1 MKKILTNLKIIIVI
15 LFLYL
20 ITYNYFI
27 SLGFNSTIY
36 NIIFWIIFLIF
47 TYFLIGYTNNRSIL
61 KKQTIQYIIIYCI
74 IYLLVIYFLG
84 IITGFNYSP
93 FLHNLKSI
101 LKNIIPLITII
112 ICKELIRYMIIFK
125 GRFNKK
131 FINLV
136 TLLFILIDIVTVIS
150 LYKFSTGLLIF
161 SFIGEVILKSLY
173 NNYLETIIA
182 YNTGPIPNIV
192 YRIILECYIY
202 LVPIIP
208 DLGIYLTTMVN
219 IILPVLLVLK
229 LNNMNLNYKFISKK
243 KVNISKKYITI
254 PISIFLVILISLV
267 SGLFRYK
274 MIAVGSNSMLP
285 TISKG
290 DAIIYEKVSSINEL
304 SEGNILVFKN
314 DDILYI
320 HRIVEISKK
329 NKDITIYTKGDN
341 NAMND
346 EFTTSK
352 DEVIGVVKQKI
363 KYIGYPTIWLSELFD

>member
-1 MKKILTNLKIIIVI
+1 MKKILANLKIIIVI

-20 ITYNYFI
+20 LTYNYFI
-27 SLGFNSTIY
+27 SLGYNTTIY

-61 KKQTIQYIIIYCI
+61 KKQTIQYVIIYCI

-84 IITGFNYSP
+84 IVTGFNYSP

-112 ICKELIRYMIIFK
+112 ICRELIRYMIIFK

-131 FINLV
+131 FVNLV
-136 TLLFILIDIVTVIS
+136 TLLFILIDIVTVIN

-229 LNNMNLNYKFISKK
+229 LNNINLNYKLISKK

-254 PISIFLVILISLV
+254 PIFILLAILISLV

-285 TISKG
+285 IISKG
-290 DAIIYEKVSSINEL
+290 DAVIYEKVSSIDKLNEDD
-304 SEGNILVFKN
+304 ILVFKN
-314 DDILYI
+314 EGVIYI

-352 DEVIGVVKQKI
+352 EEVIGVVKQKI

>member
-27 SLGFNSTIY
+27 SLGFNTTIY

-61 KKQTIQYIIIYCI
+61 KKQTIQYVIIYCI

-112 ICKELIRYMIIFK
+112 ICRELIRYMIIFK

-131 FINLV
+131 FVNLV
-136 TLLFILIDIVTVIS
+136 TLLFILIDIVTVIN

-229 LNNMNLNYKFISKK
+229 LNNINLNYKLISKK

-254 PISIFLVILISLV
+254 PIFILLAILISLV

-285 TISKG
+285 IISKG
-290 DAIIYEKVSSINEL
+290 DAVIYEKVSSIDKLNEDD
-304 SEGNILVFKN
+304 ILVFKN
-314 DDILYI
+314 EGVIYI

-352 DEVIGVVKQKI
+352 EEVIGVVKQKI

>member
-1 MKKILTNLKIIIVI
+1 MKKILANLKIIIVI

-20 ITYNYFI
+20 LTYNYFI
-27 SLGFNSTIY
+27 SLGFNTTIY

-61 KKQTIQYIIIYCI
+61 KKQTIQYVIIYCI

-84 IITGFNYSP
+84 IVTGFNYSP

-112 ICKELIRYMIIFK
+112 ICRELIRYMIIFK

-131 FINLV
+131 FVNLV
-136 TLLFILIDIVTVIS
+136 TLLFILIDIVTVIN

-229 LNNMNLNYKFISKK
+229 LNNINLNYKLISKK

-254 PISIFLVILISLV
+254 PIFILLAILISLV

-285 TISKG
+285 IISKG
-290 DAIIYEKVSSINEL
+290 DAVIYEKVSSIDKLNEDD
-304 SEGNILVFKN
+304 ILVFKN
-314 DDILYI
+314 EGVIYI

-352 DEVIGVVKQKI
+352 EEVIGVVKQKI

>member
-1 MKKILTNLKIIIVI
+1 MA
-15 LFLYL
+15 
-20 ITYNYFI
+20 
-27 SLGFNSTIY
+27 
-36 NIIFWIIFLIF
+36 
-47 TYFLIGYTNNRSIL
+47 
-61 KKQTIQYIIIYCI
+61 
-74 IYLLVIYFLG
+74 
-84 IITGFNYSP
+84 

-112 ICKELIRYMIIFK
+112 ICRELIRYMIIFK

-131 FINLV
+131 FVNLV
-136 TLLFILIDIVTVIS
+136 TLLFILIDIVTVIN

-229 LNNMNLNYKFISKK
+229 LNNINLNYKLISKK

-254 PISIFLVILISLV
+254 PIFILLAILISLV

-285 TISKG
+285 IISKG
-290 DAIIYEKVSSINEL
+290 DAVIYEKVSSIDKLNEDD
-304 SEGNILVFKN
+304 ILVFKN
-314 DDILYI
+314 EGVIYI

-352 DEVIGVVKQKI
+352 EEVIGVVKQKI

>member
-93 FLHNLKSI
+93 FLHNLKNI

-304 SEGNILVFKN
+304 SEGDILVFKN
-314 DDILYI
+314 EDILYI

>member
-20 ITYNYFI
+20 LTYNYFI
-27 SLGFNSTIY
+27 NLGFNTTIY

-61 KKQTIQYIIIYCI
+61 KKQTIQYVIIYCI

-84 IITGFNYSP
+84 IVTGFNYSP

-112 ICKELIRYMIIFK
+112 ICRELIRYMIIFK

-131 FINLV
+131 FVNLV
-136 TLLFILIDIVTVIS
+136 TLLFILIDIVTVIN

-229 LNNMNLNYKFISKK
+229 LNNINLNYKLISKK

-254 PISIFLVILISLV
+254 PIFILLAILISLV

-285 TISKG
+285 IISKG
-290 DAIIYEKVSSINEL
+290 DAVIYEKVSSIDKLNEDD
-304 SEGNILVFKN
+304 ILVFKN
-314 DDILYI
+314 EGVIYI

-352 DEVIGVVKQKI
+352 EEVIGVVKQKI

>member
-1 MKKILTNLKIIIVI
+1 MKKILANLKIIIVI

-20 ITYNYFI
+20 LTYNYFI
-27 SLGFNSTIY
+27 SLGFNTTIY

-61 KKQTIQYIIIYCI
+61 KKQTIQYVIIYCI

-84 IITGFNYSP
+84 IVTGFNYSP

-112 ICKELIRYMIIFK
+112 ICRELIRYMIIFK

-131 FINLV
+131 FVNLV
-136 TLLFILIDIVTVIS
+136 TLLFILIDIVTVIN

-229 LNNMNLNYKFISKK
+229 LNNINLNYKLISKK

-254 PISIFLVILISLV
+254 PIFILLAILISLV

-285 TISKG
+285 IISKG
-290 DAIIYEKVSSINEL
+290 DAVIYEKVSSIDKLNEDD
-304 SEGNILVFKN
+304 ILVFKN
-314 DDILYI
+314 EGVIYI

-341 NAMND
+341 NAIND

-352 DEVIGVVKQKI
+352 EEVIGVVKQKI